1 MLASTYRYKGTH
13 SPEYNTHY
21 GLRPIS
27 QRARDTMV
35 SDTSLS
41 QRDRLFLVLLL
52 PARSINCC
60 HPEDTGC
67 RELELLSGNGPA

>member
-13 SPEYNTHY
+13 SPEYNACY
-21 GLRPIS
+21 GLRLNS

-35 SDTSLS
+35 LDTSLS
-41 QRDRLFLVLLL
+41 QRDRLLLMLLL
-52 PARSINCC
+52 AARSINCC
-60 HPEDTGC
+60 HPEVSRC